1 MNAFLKFG
9 SAALAALCLTPSS
22 HAADTTT
29 ASPDSTSVAMA
40 TIVAQFVKPAIAQQ
54 YQADSLAQIACID
67 GITAAFN
74 LSPSEKAFH
83 NGISQGSEILS
94 NLNKMRADGYDIDFD
109 AFIAA
114 FRNILIG
121 NQPAIGIDDAKKY
134 MDAISQRLTQSKRD
148 SQQAFID
155 AQAARQ
161 GVRRLPSGLLF
172 EVISEGSGDCP
183 NIDDTVE
190 VKYSGRLAD
199 GSVFDASPDDSTVKF
214 PIKGLIKGFSEG
226 LLLMRPGGSYRLI
239 IPAEIG
245 YGDRGAGDIIPPGAA
260 LDFSVTLVSIV
271 KK

>member
-1 MNAFLKFG
+1 MNAFLKYC

-22 HAADTTT
+22 HAADTMT

-40 TIVAQFVKPAIAQQ
+40 TIVAQFVKPAIQQQ

-134 MDAISQRLTQSKRD
+134 MDALSQRL
-148 SQQAFID
+148 QAFID

-183 NIDDTVE
+183 SIDDTVE